1 MEFDIFFENIPL
13 SLENIYLN
21 LSPLSFSNT
30 LVAKVLGL
38 RKMEKTNFALLDP
51 ITYLGGASKSERGE
65 K

>member
-30 LVAKVLGL
+30 LMAKMLRLG
-38 RKMEKTNFALLDP
+38 KIKKTNFALLDP
-51 ITYLGGASKSERGE
+51 ITYLGRASKDE
-65 K
+65 KKEK

>member
-38 RKMEKTNFALLDP
+38 GKVEKTNFALLDP
-51 ITYLGGASKSERGE
+51 ITYLGRASKDEKGE

>member
-30 LVAKVLGL
+30 LVAEMLRL
-38 RKMEKTNFALLDP
+38 RKVEKTNFALLDP
-51 ITYLGGASKSERGE
+51 ITCLGGASKDE
-65 K
+65 KKEK